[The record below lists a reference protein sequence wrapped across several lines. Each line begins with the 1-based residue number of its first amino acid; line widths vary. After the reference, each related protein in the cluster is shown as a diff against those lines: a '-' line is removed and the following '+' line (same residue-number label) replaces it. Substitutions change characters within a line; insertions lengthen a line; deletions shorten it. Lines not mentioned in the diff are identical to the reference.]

1 MHTYIHSVLYQ
12 PYCTAVTKRT
22 LGAMLLGLLITCKRR
37 SSALD
42 SLVSWLTFH
51 RVELAGTRGA
61 VKKSRHLLLAYAFLV
76 VHCIA
81 P

>member
-42 SLVSWLTFH
+42 SLV
-51 RVELAGTRGA
+51 VG
-61 VKKSRHLLLAYAFLV
+61 
-76 VHCIA
+76 
-81 P
+81 